1 MRVITIPFHGRQKAS
16 LAFETCSFFW
26 VDSVIVGRQFL
37 PPSFKEV
44 FLING
49 QPQLKNNLPQ
59 SCQSYVSLNLSL
71 LSCISLSLLL
81 TNILQQA
88 FWWLDKEAL
97 FKSLHENL
105 QQRLIRSYYF
115 PDCLTH
121 SVTNIIKNTHAK
133 SQSFYT
139 CLLNKT
145 WIAIGLTVKQRGIK
159 NIKIFSYKK
168 CLVYTEK
175 QLPYL

>member
-1 MRVITIPFHGRQKAS
+1 MIVITVPFHGRQTAS
-16 LAFETCSFFW
+16 LTFETCSFLW

-59 SCQSYVSLNLSL
+59 SCQSYGSLNLSL

-81 TNILQQA
+81 TNNLQQA

-97 FKSLHENL
+97 IKSLHGNL
-105 QQRLIRSYYF
+105 QQF
-115 PDCLTH
+115 TH
-121 SVTNIIKNTHAK
+121 SVTNMMKNAQKYTSEVRKLLHMSTK
-133 SQSFYT
+133 QNLDWNSDDSQ
-139 CLLNKT
+139 
-145 WIAIGLTVKQRGIK
+145 
-159 NIKIFSYKK
+159 
-168 CLVYTEK
+168 TEGN
-175 QLPYL
+175 